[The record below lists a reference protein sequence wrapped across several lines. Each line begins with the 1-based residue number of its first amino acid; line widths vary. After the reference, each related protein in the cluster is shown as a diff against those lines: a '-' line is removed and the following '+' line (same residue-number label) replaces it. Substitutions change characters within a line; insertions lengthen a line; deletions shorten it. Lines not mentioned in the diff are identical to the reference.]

1 MSVTGI
7 RMWFRALLFRPRI
20 EAEMDKEM
28 RLHLDLETD
37 ANIRAGMS
45 PDVARRTALL
55 AFRGMDRVKEDYRDQ
70 LGTRVIDESWRD
82 LRYAVRLARR
92 SPAFSITAVTL
103 LALAVGTAS
112 AIFSVAYTVLLRPLP
127 YPHPERLV
135 FLTEGGGG
143 VAWPNY
149 LDWRAR
155 ASAFSSLAGSVADAA
170 VIVDRPSPLRLNA
183 RVVTANFFHVL
194 GVSAARGRVFSE
206 DDARPD
212 AAPTVLVSHELW
224 MRELGGNPDV
234 IGKTLSF
241 SRGPYTLIGVLPPG
255 FRYMTPADV
264 YMLLEPLVART
275 DYRGMQNR
283 YNHTSFFAVGR
294 LKAGVSI
301 EAAQTEM
308 HTIAAALM
316 REYPAVNKGADVPL
330 VPLADR
336 IVGGN
341 APTLTVL
348 AGAVTLL
355 LLIACI
361 NLASLLLN
369 RTAAR
374 AHEFTVRAAI
384 GGSRQRLVR
393 QLVTEQALFSVA
405 GGVLGAL
412 AGAGMLAGLIKVA
425 PSDLPRLDEIHLDV
439 RVLAWTTL
447 LGCACALAFGIGP
460 ALKAS
465 GVTRGALLLRS
476 RQRSTASTSTLRRGL
491 MIAEI
496 AVATVLLFG
505 AGLMVHTMV
514 RLARVDPGFD
524 PHNLQTFAISFVGSS
539 WSGREGDVRKQA
551 FFDVVLQRLRGVRG
565 VENASLAYS
574 LPIAGSNWWSQFTI
588 LGTPA
593 DPADSFGP
601 NGGMVPVSA
610 GYFETLRIPLIKG
623 RYFDRSDAA
632 NSLPVAIINNSVARK
647 YWPTDDPIGKQIRGG
662 SLGNEYGPVRTIVG
676 VVGDI
681 KYHGVDQ
688 DAPQQVFM
696 PILQEPRSPVFAIA
710 RTRGA
715 LPSAT
720 LEAVVRDLNAS
731 VSLFNDRTL
740 GQVMR
745 EATSRRR
752 FAMILLSVFG
762 GVAVLLAAIGL
773 YGVIAQSVTERRS
786 EIGIRMSLG
795 ATQGR
800 VVRMFLQRGMI
811 AACVGLALGMVAAA
825 AAARSLKSMIFGL
838 TTTDPLTI
846 AAVAALLASVAV
858 AACYVPARSAA
869 RVDPATA
876 LRAD

>member
-1 MSVTGI
+1 MSFTGI
-7 RMWFRALLFRPRI
+7 RMWIRALLFRRRI
-20 EAEMDKEM
+20 ESEMDKEM

-37 ANIRAGMS
+37 ANIRAGMA
-45 PDVARRTALL
+45 PRVARRNALI
-55 AFRGMDRVKEDYRDQ
+55 AFRGVDRAKEDYRDA
-70 LGTRVIDESWRD
+70 LGTRVLDESWRD
-82 LRYAVRLARR
+82 LRYAARLARR
-92 SPAFSITAVTL
+92 SPAFTITAVTL

-127 YPHPERLV
+127 YPDPDRLV

-149 LDWRAR
+149 LDWRDR
-155 ASAFSSLAGSVADAA
+155 ATVFSGLAGSVGDAVVVTGGQA
-170 VIVDRPSPLRLNA
+170 PLRLES
-183 RVVTANFFHVL
+183 RGVTSNFFRVL
-194 GVSAARGRVFSE
+194 GVSAFKGRVF
-206 DDARPD
+206 DDADALPD
-212 AAPTVLVSHELW
+212 AAPTAVVSHELW
-224 MRELGGNPDV
+224 MRELGGRPEA
-234 IGKTLSF
+234 IGKTLSL
-241 SRGPYTLIGVLPPG
+241 SRGPYTVIGVLPPG

-264 YMLLEPLVART
+264 YVLLEPLVARNN
-275 DYRGMQNR
+275 YRGMQNR
-283 YNHTSFFAVGR
+283 NNHTSFFVVGR
-294 LKAGVSI
+294 LKSGVSI
-301 EAAQTEM
+301 EAAQAEM
-308 HTIAAALM
+308 HTIAVALM
-316 REYPAVNKGADVPL
+316 QEYPIVNKGADVPVVL
-330 VPLADR
+330 LAER
-336 IVGGN
+336 IIGST

-369 RTAAR
+369 RTASR
-374 AHEFTVRAAI
+374 AHEFSVRAAI

-393 QLVTEQALFSVA
+393 QLVIEQALFCVV

-412 AGAGMLAGLIKVA
+412 AGGVMLRALVKVA
-425 PSDLPRLDEIHLDV
+425 PRDLPRLDEIHLDL

-447 LGCACALAFGIGP
+447 AGAVCALAFGIGP

-465 GVTRGALLLRS
+465 GITRGALVLRAG
-476 RQRSTASTSTLRRGL
+476 QRSTATSAMRRAL

-524 PHNLQTFAISFVGSS
+524 PHHLQTFAFSFAGAG
-539 WSGREGDVRKQA
+539 WSGPEGDARKQA
-551 FFDVVLQRLRGVRG
+551 FFDVAIQRLRAVSG
-565 VENASLAYS
+565 VENAALAYS
-574 LPIAGSNWWSQFTI
+574 LPIAGSNWWSQFRI
-588 LGTPA
+588 LGRPA
-593 DPADSFGP
+593 DPPGEFGP
-601 NGGMVPVSA
+601 NAGMVPVSA

-623 RYFDRSDAA
+623 RYFDRSDKP

-647 YWPTDDPIGKQIRGG
+647 FWPDEDPIGKQVRGG
-662 SLGNEYGPVRTIVG
+662 SPGNEYGPVRTIVG

-688 DAPQQVFM
+688 DAPQQMFM

-715 LPSAT
+715 LSSLA
-720 LEAVVRDLNAS
+720 LEAVIHNLDAS
-731 VSLFNDRTL
+731 VPVFNDRTL
-740 GQVMR
+740 DQVMR
-745 EATSRRR
+745 EASSQRR

-773 YGVIAQSVTERRS
+773 YGVIAQSVSERRN

-795 ATQGR
+795 ATQTQ
-800 VVRMFLQRGMI
+800 VVRMFLQRGMV
-811 AACVGLALGMVAAA
+811 AAGVGLACGLIAAA
-825 AAARSLKSMIFGL
+825 AAARSLQSMVFGL

-846 AAVAALLASVAV
+846 GAVVALLASVAL

-869 RVDPATA
+869 RVDPARA
-876 LRAD
+876 LRVD